1 MESAIC
7 TVYTVRDCLLHGIY
21 SAVAGKYNK
30 TLRLGIYL
38 YNDYSKKPQGENIME
53 NATKLLVCAGTLML
67 IAGAIFGFVGQW
79 IYAALIWAGA
89 LGIHS

>member
-1 MESAIC
+1 
-7 TVYTVRDCLLHGIY
+7 
-21 SAVAGKYNK
+21 
-30 TLRLGIYL
+30 
-38 YNDYSKKPQGENIME
+38 ME